1 MKFINLS
8 EHNSLLNHF
17 IAEIRDIA
25 IQGDRMRFRRNLER
39 IGEIMSIEI
48 SRTLP
53 YTNTTIQTPLGRKQT
68 GLIKDEIVIASI
80 LRAGL
85 PFHQGF
91 LNYFDRA
98 ENAFVAAYRKHT
110 TGNEFTIEL
119 EYISTPDLNGKI
131 LILADPMLASAWSM
145 EKVYRKLLDFGKP
158 TQVHLASVIAAQPG
172 IDYMS
177 EKLGS
182 EDITLWTATL
192 DPELNSKSYIV
203 PGLGDAG
210 DLAFGEKL

>member
-1 MKFINLS
+1 MKIINLS
-8 EHNSLLNHF
+8 ESNSLLNHF
-17 IAEIRDIA
+17 IAEIRDVK

-39 IGEIMSIEI
+39 IGEVMSVEI
-48 SRTLP
+48 SKTFP
-53 YTNTTIQTPLGRKQT
+53 YTNTKIQTPLGEKQT
-68 GLIKDEIVIASI
+68 QLATDQLVIASI

-91 LNYFDRA
+91 LNYFDHA
-98 ENAFVAAYRKHT
+98 ENAFIAAYRKHT
-110 TGNEFTIEL
+110 SDDEFTIEL
-119 EYISTPDLNGKI
+119 EYIATPDLSKKI

-145 EKVYRKLLDFGKP
+145 EQVFSRLLEFGKP
-158 TQVHLASVIAAQPG
+158 KQVHLAAVIAAQPG
-172 IDYMS
+172 IDYIS
-177 EKLGS
+177 EKLRH